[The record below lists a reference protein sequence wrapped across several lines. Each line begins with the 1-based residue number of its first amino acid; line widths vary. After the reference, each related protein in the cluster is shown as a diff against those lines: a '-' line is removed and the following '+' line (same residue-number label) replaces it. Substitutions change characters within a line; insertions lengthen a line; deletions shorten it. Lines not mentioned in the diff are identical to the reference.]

1 LEITFRPPLDRLAGA
16 GMELNFSRP
25 VSLVEVL
32 NYLKETVPALAP
44 YAGVSD
50 GAKQAFG
57 LLVWRNRQLLSL
69 DDVILPADKIELIVM
84 AAGG

>member
-16 GMELNFSRP
+16 GMELSFTRP

-32 NYLKETVPALAP
+32 NCLIETVPDLAP
-44 YAGVSD
+44 YAGFND
-50 GAKQAFG
+50 GGKQAFG
-57 LLVWRNRQLLSL
+57 LLVWRDRQLLSL
-69 DDVILPADKIELIVM
+69 DDVILPVDKIELIVM